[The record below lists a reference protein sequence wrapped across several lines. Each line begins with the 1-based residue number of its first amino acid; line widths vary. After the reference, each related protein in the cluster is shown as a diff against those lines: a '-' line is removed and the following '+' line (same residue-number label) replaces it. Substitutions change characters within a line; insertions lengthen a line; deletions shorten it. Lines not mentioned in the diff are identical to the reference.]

1 MKKPFTNRILGV
13 NVAVTNMDDV
23 VNLITSHLE
32 EMRGKFICL
41 SNVHTT
47 VMAYEREEYRKV
59 QNAAFIAL
67 PDGSPLAFVQ
77 RLRGYKEAE
86 QVSGPDLM
94 PALWK
99 ATENT
104 EVSHYFYGSS
114 EETIAALRKNLKEKY
129 PNLKIAGMEAPPFRP
144 LTKEEDEEAVRR
156 INESGASIL
165 WVGLGAPKQEEWM
178 YAHRDKVNCLMFGV
192 GAGFDFHAGTV
203 KRAPVIFQKSG
214 FEWLYR
220 LLQEPKHLWKRYL
233 IEGPKFGVICIRDML
248 KNHNI

>member
-13 NVAVTNMDDV
+13 NVAVTNMEDM
-23 VNLITSHLE
+23 VNLITKHVDELKGE
-32 EMRGKFICL
+32 FVCL

-47 VMAYEREEYRKV
+47 VMAYENEEYRNI
-59 QNAAFIAL
+59 QNSAFIAL

-94 PALWK
+94 PALWN

-104 EVSHYFYGSS
+104 GISHYFYGSS
-114 EETIAALRKNLKEKY
+114 EETIKALRQNLERKY
-129 PNLKIAGMEAPPFRP
+129 PGIKIAGMEAPPFRP
-144 LTKEEDEEAVRR
+144 LTEEEDAEAVKR

-178 YAHRDKVNCLMFGV
+178 YRHRGKINCLMLGV

-203 KRAPVIFQKSG
+203 KR
-214 FEWLYR
+214 
-220 LLQEPKHLWKRYL
+220 
-233 IEGPKFGVICIRDML
+233 
-248 KNHNI
+248 